1 METNEKKLGYLKQT
15 GLGKN
20 NQGIKEPINLPIK
33 LDKNGISFNKDFLIG
48 TIENSPLTHEDPIK
62 GIDDY
67 PIG

>member
-33 LDKNGISFNKDFLIG
+33 LDKHGIGF
-48 TIENSPLTHEDPIK
+48 HEDF
-62 GIDDY
+62 
-67 PIG
+67 